1 MEGIEQILLKEFEG
15 AIVGID
21 SMIFIYHIEGNKKYL
36 PLTRSLLYLVEQNKF
51 KGATSIL
58 TLIELLIKPKREG
71 REDLIRDYKF
81 LFKNFPNLIIR
92 SLDEEVAESTAEIKA
107 RYNLRTPDAIQVA
120 TAMVVNA
127 KGFVTNDRRFEKI
140 EALKIFILD
149 DLL

>member
-36 PLTRSLLYLVEQNKF
+36 PLTKHLLYLVEQNKF

-58 TLIELLIKPKREG
+58 TLIELLIKPNREG
-71 REDLIRDYKF
+71 RDDLIRDYKF
-81 LFKNFPNLIIR
+81 LLKNFPNLILR
-92 SLDEEVAESTAEIKA
+92 SLDEEVAESTAETRA

-120 TAMVVNA
+120 TAMVVKA
-127 KGFVTNDRRFEKI
+127 KSFVTNDRRFEKVD
-140 EALKIFILD
+140 ALKILILD
-149 DLL
+149 DLF